1 MKDRGIKKWRGF
13 NAVVPL
19 DDILESSANIKA
31 PEHSIEEIEEYEE
44 LLSTSLYTHSK
55 IKVKYIENSRICEL
69 EDYVVKIDSI
79 KKDVYFKTNK
89 VNFRQV
95 IEIKK

>member
-19 DDILESSANIKA
+19 DDILESSVNIKA

-55 IKVKYIENSRICEL
+55 IKVKYIENSRIHEL